1 MIKRHVGKIVKV
13 VKQLQIKIKKI
24 KIMEKK
30 MLRAMN
36 RNPKNPLAMREI
48 RRSFLSG
55 WETISQ
61 DWTYLAF
68 LGTGRTLDMK

>member
-1 MIKRHVGKIVKV
+1 MWEKMFKV
-13 VKQLQIKIKKI
+13 VKQLQTEIKKI

-48 RRSFLSG
+48 HWSFLSG

>member
-1 MIKRHVGKIVKV
+1 MP
-13 VKQLQIKIKKI
+13 
-24 KIMEKK
+24 
-30 MLRAMN
+30 RAMN

-48 RRSFLSG
+48 HWSFLSG